1 MQAQGEIAEGRVRHE
16 RSLSD
21 LSAMKQQLAAGTER
35 CSAYEAELAEM
46 RQRTAQ
52 LASAEAE
59 LATLRKWQQVCFAF
73 DRMTSFAA
81 KPAAR
86 IVSRVLEP

>member
-1 MQAQGEIAEGRVRHE
+1 
-16 RSLSD
+16 
-21 LSAMKQQLAAGTER
+21 MKQQLAAGTER

-59 LATLRKWQQVCFAF
+59 LATLRKWQQVCFALI
-73 DRMTSFAA
+73 A
-81 KPAAR
+81 
-86 IVSRVLEP
+86 

>member
-1 MQAQGEIAEGRVRHE
+1 MQAHGEVAEGRVRHE

-59 LATLRKWQQVCFAF
+59 LATLREWHKSEQARSARLQQENTALSAEN
-73 DRMTSFAA
+73 DRL
-81 KPAAR
+81 R
-86 IVSRVLEP
+86 